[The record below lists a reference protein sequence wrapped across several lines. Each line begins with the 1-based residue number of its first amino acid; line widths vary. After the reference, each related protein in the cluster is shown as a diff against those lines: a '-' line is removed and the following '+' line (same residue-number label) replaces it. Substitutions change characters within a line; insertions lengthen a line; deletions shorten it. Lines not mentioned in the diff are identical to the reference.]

1 MQSAVSSAIKEHLGI
16 EDQDLT
22 LSGFIIN
29 LYNQALESPDK
40 IANFRALLLQNG
52 GDFPPA
58 FIDSVILILHS
69 PVKKEFNALSL
80 PDRKVSFDDE
90 ELSVQPEIDIKREE
104 QDSAYIIQEEQD
116 SAYIKQEDGQDK
128 QPIRV
133 KRENPTG
140 FGAISHGSRNTKID
154 PSKPLVE
161 GEIYQGIVTN
171 ITKFGAFIKINYH
184 SGLCHISQISFD
196 GSIRIRLPYDILK
209 LEQQVYVKVLLVERD
224 GRRQKISLSMRG
236 IDQATG
242 LDRSEELQQE
252 RGRVQVP
259 VKQKRRLTSPE
270 RWEIRQMIASG
281 AAKAEDYPE
290 LNGVEE
296 LQTHIKPESEVQ
308 VDVQLLFKEPK
319 FLQGQTTDVNELE
332 PSRIIKNPEGLM
344 RRAALKGSNLAKEL
358 KEQRIKETK
367 EKEREQRLR
376 DSRNPDAFDPLK
388 RTKESD
394 NVAME
399 WKKSQAN
406 VTYGKRTSMTIK
418 QQRESLPVYG
428 MRQQLVDKIRENQFL
443 VIVGE
448 TGSGKTTQIAQYLAE
463 EGFNRD
469 SKNQHKIIAC
479 TQPRRVAAVSVAKR
493 VAEERG
499 SKLGGDVGYTIR
511 FEDVTSP
518 NTNIKY
524 MTDGMLQREAIND
537 PIMSKYSVIMLDEA
551 HERTIATDV
560 LFALLKKAVLNNPH
574 LKVIITSATLDSK
587 KFSLFFN
594 NCPIITIPGR
604 TFPVEILYTKEPEM
618 DYLSAAL
625 DSVIQIHVSEPKG
638 DILVFLTGQ
647 EEIDTSCEVLYEK
660 VKALGDNIQ
669 ELIILPVYSSLPSEM
684 QSRIFEPTPE
694 GSRKVILA
702 TNIAETSITI
712 DGIYYVIDPGFVKLN
727 AYDPKLGMD
736 TLMVSPI
743 SQAQANQ
750 RSGRAGRTGPGK
762 CYRLYTEKAYKEE
775 MMPNTI
781 PEIQRTNLSNTILLL
796 KAMGINDLLNFEFMD
811 PPKATT
817 LLNALQD
824 LYILGALDDEGYL
837 TRLGKRMSDFPME
850 PKLSKT
856 LIKSVDYECS
866 EEILTIV
873 SMLSV
878 QTIFYRPKDKQNLAD
893 QRKARFKHSSGDHL
907 TLLNVYRSWVLNGY
921 NKRWCQE
928 NFIQERSM
936 RKAQEVKAQLTKIMR
951 KNNQNSIVSC
961 GLDSDK
967 IIQAICS
974 GFFKNSAKRDHQEG
988 YKTLVENTPVYL
1000 HPSSSLQGKDPD
1012 YVVYHTLLLTT
1023 KEYMHCVTSIDAQQ
1037 LIESAPNYFQKADN
1051 SSRKKQKIVPLYDKF
1066 KGDDSWRL
1074 SSHIN
1079 EKKRAL
1085 GQNSK

>member
-1 MQSAVSSAIKEHLGI
+1 MDDPDNSLA
-16 EDQDLT
+16 
-22 LSGFIIN
+22 GFIIN
-29 LYNQALESPDK
+29 LYNQAADSPDK
-40 IANFRALLLQNG
+40 TANFRSLLQENG
-52 GDFPPA
+52 GDFPEV
-58 FIDSVILILHS
+58 FIDSVILILR
-69 PVKKEFNALSL
+69 PPIKKEFNALSL
-80 PDRKVSFDDE
+80 PDRKVEFDDTDVPVKQE
-90 ELSVQPEIDIKREE
+90 VDIK
-104 QDSAYIIQEEQD
+104 QEEQD
-116 SAYIKQEDGQDK
+116 TAYIKQEDPESLKRTVKAPVK
-128 QPIRV
+128 QER
-133 KRENPTG
+133 
-140 FGAISHGSRNTKID
+140 SHNSRLEYHD
-154 PSKPLVE
+154 PRHGRQNVSGPLVV
-161 GEIYQGIVTN
+161 GEIYHGMVTN
-171 ITKFGAFIKINYH
+171 ITNFGAFVSINQY

-209 LEQQVYVKVLLVERD
+209 PEQEVYVKVLLVERD
-224 GRRQKISLSMRG
+224 GRKQKISLSMRG
-236 IDQATG
+236 IDQSTG
-242 LDRSEELQQE
+242 LDRSEELQEE
-252 RGRVQVP
+252 RGRPTAPVQ
-259 VKQKRRLTSPE
+259 KKRRLTSPE
-270 RWEIRQMIASG
+270 RWEIRQLIASG

-296 LQTHIKPESEVQ
+296 LQAQVKEDVE

-319 FLQGQTTDVNELE
+319 FLQGQSADASELE
-332 PSRIIKNPEGLM
+332 PSKIIKNPEGLM

-358 KEQRIKETK
+358 KEQRLKEVK
-367 EKEREQRLR
+367 QKEREQKLR
-376 DSRNPDAFDPLK
+376 DSQNPDAFDPMK
-388 RTKESD
+388 KAVSEND
-394 NVAME
+394 NITIE

-428 MRQQLVDKIRENQFL
+428 MRQQLVDKIRDNQFL

-463 EGFNRD
+463 EGFNQDQEGR
-469 SKNQHKIIAC
+469 HKIIAC

-499 SKLGGDVGYTIR
+499 TKLGGDVGYTIR
-511 FEDVTSP
+511 FEDESSP
-518 NTNIKY
+518 STNIKY

-560 LFALLKKAVLNNPH
+560 LFALLKKAVLSNSN
-574 LKVIITSATLDSK
+574 LKVIVTSATLDSK
-587 KFSLFFN
+587 KFSRFFN
-594 NCPIITIPGR
+594 DCPVVTIPGR
-604 TFPVEILYTKEPEM
+604 TFPVEVLYSKEPEM

-625 DSVIQIHVSEPKG
+625 DSVIQIHVSEPQG

-660 VKALGDNIQ
+660 VKALGESIQ

-736 TLMVSPI
+736 SLMVSPI

-762 CYRLYTEKAYKEE
+762 CYRLYTEKAYKDE

-811 PPKATT
+811 PPKAST

-824 LYILGALDDEGYL
+824 LYILGALDEEGYL

-850 PKLSKT
+850 PKLAKT
-856 LIKSVDYECS
+856 LIKSVEYECS

-928 NFIQERSM
+928 NFIQERSL
-936 RKAQEVKAQLTKIMR
+936 RKAQEVKNQLTKIMR
-951 KNNQNSIVSC
+951 KNRSMVVSC

-1012 YVVYHTLLLTT
+1012 YVVYHTLLLTS
-1023 KEYMHCVTSIDAQQ
+1023 KEYMHCVTSIDPQY
-1037 LIESAPNYFQKADN
+1037 LLESAPNYFQKADN

-1066 KGDDSWRL
+1066 KAEDSWRL

-1085 GQNSK
+1085 GQNNK